1 MNPDYI
7 NNSIIEN
14 TLNKFSYRPFAQNI
28 EPYLSLKTTN
38 NNKKWDKVFKPY
50 NLNQTIDA
58 KHLGRLPYDHGAY
71 NEREHYNTF
80 SNKTIFHQHIEL
92 MNYTQVLV
100 FFHQFLKID
109 NPR

>member
-58 KHLGRLPYDHGAY
+58 KHLG
-71 NEREHYNTF
+71 
-80 SNKTIFHQHIEL
+80 S
-92 MNYTQVLV
+92 
-100 FFHQFLKID
+100 
-109 NPR
+109 

>member
-38 NNKKWDKVFKPY
+38 NN
-50 NLNQTIDA
+50 N
-58 KHLGRLPYDHGAY
+58 
-71 NEREHYNTF
+71 
-80 SNKTIFHQHIEL
+80 
-92 MNYTQVLV
+92 
-100 FFHQFLKID
+100 
-109 NPR
+109 

>member
-58 KHLGRLPYDHGAY
+58 KNLGRLPYDHGAY

-80 SNKTIFHQHIEL
+80 SNKNYIPPAYRINEL
-92 MNYTQVLV
+92 YPGVGVLSSV
-100 FFHQFLKID
+100 FK
-109 NPR
+109 NR

>member
-50 NLNQTIDA
+50 DLNQTIDA
-58 KHLGRLPYDHGAY
+58 KYLGRLPYDHGAY
-71 NEREHYNTF
+71 NEREYYNTF
-80 SNKTIFHQHIEL
+80 SNKNYIPPAYRINEL
-92 MNYTQVLV
+92 SPGVGILSSV
-100 FFHQFLKID
+100 FK
-109 NPR
+109 NR